1 MQITGKDEVP
11 PKDAKASGVAEF
23 TATGANSM
31 SYKVT
36 VNNMEKVTAAHIH
49 QGKVGENGPVVGIL
63 FKTDS
68 SSATTIGDL
77 SQGTVTSDKFE

>member
-1 MQITGKDEVP
+1 MQITGKDEVL

-23 TATGANSM
+23 TVTGANSM

-49 QGKVGENGPVVGIL
+49 QGKVGVL